1 MRHPHGLRAAAA
13 AAGTPPVIGAAYGG
27 GFYVG
32 AISHTANGVA
42 THFLI
47 VAPAAT
53 GATGAGYT
61 VTTTKQWKTTAS
73 STAGTGSTFNG
84 AANTAAIVTA
94 GIALHPA
101 AGFCVGLSIGGYTD
115 WYLPAPLEFEIAYA
129 NLKPTTTSNN
139 TTQGINAYSVP
150 ARTVSYTAGDPAQT
164 AIAAFQSGGAEA
176 FSVSAAHWSSFSSST
191 QARRTFFSDGG
202 GTTTGTTNMTI
213 SANVRA
219 FRKVAV

>member
-129 NLKPTTTSNN
+129 NLKPTTTNN
-139 TTQGINAYSVP
+139 STAEGINAYSVP
-150 ARTVSYTAGDPAQT
+150 ARTVNYTTGNPAQT

-176 FSVSAAHWSSFSSST
+176 FSVSAAHWSSFSSTVS
-191 QARRTFFSDGG
+191 ARRVSFSDGI
-202 GTTTGTTNMTI
+202 GTTSGSSGIT
-213 SANVRA
+213 SSLFVRA

>member
-13 AAGTPPVIGAAYGG
+13 AAGLPAIGDAYGG
-27 GFYVG
+27 GFYAG

-61 VTTTKQWKTTAS
+61 LTTAKQWKTNIAF
-73 STAGTGSTFNG
+73 TAGTGSIFDG
-84 AANTAAIVTA
+84 AANTAAIVTN
-94 GIALHPA
+94 GIGLHPA

-139 TTQGINAYSVP
+139 TSQGINAYSVP
-150 ARTVSYTAGDPAQT
+150 ARTVSYTAGNPAQT

-176 FSVSAAHWSSFSSST
+176 FMVSNSHWSSFSSNFS
-191 QARRTFFSDGG
+191 ARRVSFSDGVG
-202 GTTTGTTNMTI
+202 TTSGTTTFTT
-213 SANVRA
+213 SHFVRA
-219 FRKVAV
+219 FRKVAI